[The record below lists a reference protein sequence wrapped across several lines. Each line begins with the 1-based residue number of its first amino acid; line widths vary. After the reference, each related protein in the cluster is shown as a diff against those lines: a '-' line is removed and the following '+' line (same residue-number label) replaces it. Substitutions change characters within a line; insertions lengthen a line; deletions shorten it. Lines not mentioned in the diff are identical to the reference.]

1 MKRLIP
7 LVVLCAALCGCGKV
21 IPADDEVAVVPLPE
35 RVVKGQGTFLLTA
48 STEAVLLSGDDS
60 LACVTGALDEVLEP
74 VFGKGLR
81 VRHADVPLDGA
92 LNISCDAAMPA
103 DGYRL
108 EITPG
113 RAEIVGG
120 SAAGAFYAV
129 QTLRQLIPVAAYDA
143 TGVRAVELPV
153 VTIEDKP
160 CLGYRGMMLD
170 VCRHFFTVDEVKE
183 ALDIMALHKLNVFH
197 WHLTDDQGWRIEI
210 KKYPELTQ
218 IGSQRKQTVI
228 GKNTGKYD
236 GTPYGPY
243 FFTQEEIKDVIQY
256 AAERYITIIPE
267 IELPGHALAAL
278 ATYPELGCTGGPYEV
293 CQMWGVF
300 PEVFCPGNEKTFEF
314 WEGVL
319 DEVVELFPGEIIH
332 IGGDECP
339 RDAWKKCKKCQTRM
353 KQENMKEEGE
363 LQDYTVHRI
372 EAYLKGKGK
381 RVIGWDEILEG
392 DVSKTAIVMS
402 WRGKTGG
409 IKGAKRGNE
418 VVMVPNDY
426 AYFDYYQS
434 KDVDKEPFSIGGFVD
449 VAKVYSLDPT
459 EGLTAEEGKKIIGV
473 QANLWTEYITTFS
486 HAQYMLLPRMAAL
499 AEVAWTPQ
507 ADREYSNFLNRAKL
521 LTQRYEALGYNFA
534 KHILQEAKSNE

>member
-1 MKRLIP
+1 MKKFNFVAI
-7 LVVLCAALCGCGKV
+7 VVLCVMLFGGCANE
-21 IPADDEVAVVPLPE
+21 PDQEVNIIPLPKSE
-35 RVVKGQGTFLLTA
+35 TVLHGGFSLTPKTVINVVKGADDLQPACDFM
-48 STEAVLLSGDDS
+48 STLVEKS
-60 LACVTGALDEVLEP
+60 
-74 VFGKGLR
+74 FGK
-81 VRHADVPLDGA
+81 A
-92 LNISCDAAMPA
+92 LKVENGEAKKNAVNIVVDPSMKEEAYD
-103 DGYRL
+103 L
-108 EITPG
+108 TVEKNVIN
-113 RAEIVGG
+113 IKGG
-120 SAAGAFYAV
+120 SSRAVFYAM
-129 QTLRQLIPVAAYDA
+129 QTLRQMMPV
-143 TGVRAVELPV
+143 G
-153 VTIEDKP
+153 IEKGEKMDKIRIQDVQIQDEP
-160 CLGYRGMMLD
+160 RFGYRGTMLD
-170 VCRHFFTVDEVKE
+170 VCRHFFTVDEVKVFI
-183 ALDIMALHKLNVFH
+183 DILALHKLNVFH

-228 GKNTGKYD
+228 GKNTGEYD

-243 FFTQEEIKDVIQY
+243 FFTQEEIKEVVKY
-256 AAERYITIIPE
+256 AADRYITIIPE

-339 RDAWKKCKKCQTRM
+339 RDAWKKCKKCQARM
-353 KQENMKEEGE
+353 KQEKLKEEGE
-363 LQDYTVHRI
+363 LQNYVVHRI
-372 EAYLKGKGK
+372 ENYLKAKGK
-381 RVIGWDEILEG
+381 KIIGWDEILEG

-402 WRGKTGG
+402 WRGKDGG
-409 IKGAKRGNE
+409 ITGAKRGNE

-434 KDVDKEPFSIGGFVD
+434 KDIANEPFGIGGFVS
-449 VAKVYSLDPT
+449 VEKVYSLNPT
-459 EGLTAEEGKKIIGV
+459 EGLTEEEGKKIIGV
-473 QANLWTEYITTFS
+473 QANLWAEYIKTFS

-499 AEVAWTPQ
+499 SEVAWTPQ
-507 ADREYSNFLNRAKL
+507 EKREYSNFLNRAKL

-534 KHILQEAKSNE
+534 KHILQESASNE